1 MKFANIFA
9 LLAIALVLFASFTT
23 AHSDHKKSE
32 HHDDHKKKTEHHD
45 DHKKKSGHHE
55 PTWEK
60 VEHGEETAGKIIG
73 DIGDVLHL
81 F

>member
-9 LLAIALVLFASFTT
+9 VLAIALVLLAGFTT
-23 AHSDHKKSE
+23 AHSDHKKKS
-32 HHDDHKKKTEHHD
+32 D